1 MTIIPA
7 PPGWQL
13 ALFAPA
19 DKNGEAEFVY
29 TPIIAWAINEGGAN
43 GFTVKPITLES
54 SGELNMLRTPEGL
67 FVCATEDTAEV
78 YDNETEALERA
89 QREHDSDVKP

>member
-19 DKNGEAEFVY
+19 DKNSEAEFVY

-43 GFTVKPITLES
+43 GFTVRPITLES
-54 SGELNMLRTPEGL
+54 SGELN
-67 FVCATEDTAEV
+67 TEDAR
-78 YDNETEALERA
+78 RA
-89 QREHDSDVKP
+89 ICLCD